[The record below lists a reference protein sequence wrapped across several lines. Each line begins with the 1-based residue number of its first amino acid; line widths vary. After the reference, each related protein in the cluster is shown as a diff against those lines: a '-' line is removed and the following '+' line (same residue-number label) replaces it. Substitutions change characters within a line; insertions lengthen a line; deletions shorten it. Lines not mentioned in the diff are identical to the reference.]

1 MTSGRRAA
9 RETALLLLFAAEAA
23 RITDADQVLGLFQE
37 HFKGDPEVIAA
48 VLGGEPEGAEGK
60 LIHRAESLFSSAG
73 ARWQFVER
81 LVRGTLGH
89 LSALDDLLTRCS
101 INWKVPRM
109 ARVDRNILR
118 LAAYELAFE
127 ADVPS
132 RVTLNEYI
140 ELAKRYGTEDSGAF
154 VNGILD
160 KVATDLERV

>member
-1 MTSGRRAA
+1 VTSGRRAA
-9 RETALLLLFAAEAA
+9 REAALLLLFAAETA
-23 RITDADQVLGLFQE
+23 RITDAEDLLSTFKQ
-37 HFKGDPEVIAA
+37 HFRGDAEVMSA
-48 VLGGEPEGAEGK
+48 VLGGDPDSPEDKLRARAEG
-60 LIHRAESLFSSAG
+60 LFAEG
-73 ARWQFVER
+73 GTRWQFVER
-81 LVRGTLGH
+81 LVRGALGH
-89 LSALDDLLTRCS
+89 LVYIDELLTRCS

-140 ELAKRYGTEDSGAF
+140 ELAKRYGTEESGAF

-160 KVATDLERV
+160 RVAQELERV

>member
-23 RITDADQVLGLFQE
+23 KVTEADELLAMFQQ
-37 HFKGDPEVIAA
+37 HFKSDAEVLAALLEGDQADP
-48 VLGGEPEGAEGK
+48 K
-60 LIHRAESLFSSAG
+60 LRGRAETVFAEAG
-73 ARWQFVER
+73 NRWQFVER
-81 LVRGTLGH
+81 LVRGALGH
-89 LSALDDLLTRCS
+89 LVALDELLTRCS

-140 ELAKRYGTEDSGAF
+140 ELAKRYGTEESGAF

-160 KVATDLERV
+160 RVAQELERV